1 MTATLPHPWPTT
13 PREAIA
19 LQASLRDRVIDRD
32 EVGEV
37 RLVAGVD
44 VGFEDGGQTTR
55 AAVVL
60 LSFPDLVP
68 VEQHVARAPTTFP
81 YVPGLLAFR
90 ELPAILAAL
99 ASLDGRPDLI
109 LCDGHGR
116 IHPRRFGLACHLGVA
131 TGIPTIGVGKSH
143 FLGTYDLPGAARGEW
158 NPITDRGE
166 TIGAIV
172 RTRVGVRPVYVSVG
186 HRVSLETAVAYTLR
200 CATRYR
206 LPEPTRLADRLA
218 SHVRS

>member
-1 MTATLPHPWPTT
+1 MPYELPHPWPTT
-13 PREAIA
+13 PREAVT
-19 LQASLRDRVIDRD
+19 LQESLRDQVIERD
-32 EVGEV
+32 EVGEA

-55 AAVVL
+55 AAAVL
-60 LSFPDLVP
+60 LSFPSLVL
-68 VEQHVARAPTTFP
+68 VASAAARRPTSFP

-90 ELPAILAAL
+90 ELPALLDAL
-99 ASLDGRPDLI
+99 GSLGDRPDLI

-143 FLGTYDLPGAARGEW
+143 YLGQYEPPGPQQGDW

-166 TIGAIV
+166 VIGAIV
-172 RTRVGVRPVYVSVG
+172 RTRPNVRPVYVSVG
-186 HRVSLETAVAYTLR
+186 HRVDLETAVGLTLR
-200 CATRYR
+200 CVTRYR
-206 LPEPTRLADRLA
+206 LPEATRLAHQHASRLL
-218 SHVRS
+218 

>member
-1 MTATLPHPWPTT
+1 MADTLFHPWPTST
-13 PREAIA
+13 REAIG
-19 LQASLRDRVIDRD
+19 LQESLRDGVIERD

-37 RLVAGVD
+37 RHVAGVD

-60 LSFPDLVP
+60 LSFPDLALVTSRI
-68 VEQHVARAPTTFP
+68 ARRPTSFP

-90 ELPAILAAL
+90 ELPAILEAL
-99 ASLDGRPDLI
+99 ASLEARPDLI

-131 TGIPTIGVGKSH
+131 TDIPTIGVGKSH
-143 FLGTYDLPGAARGEW
+143 YLGQYEPPGPNRGDW

-166 TIGAIV
+166 RIGAIV
-172 RTRVGVRPVYVSVG
+172 RTRTNVRPIYVSFG
-186 HRVSLETAVAYTLR
+186 HRVELAAAVAITLR
-200 CATRYR
+200 CVTRYR
-206 LPEPTRLADRLA
+206 LPEPTRLAHQQASRL
-218 SHVRS
+218 V

>member
-1 MTATLPHPWPTT
+1 MADMLAHSWPTT
-13 PREAIA
+13 AREAIA
-19 LQASLRDRVIDRD
+19 LQASLRDQVIERD

-37 RLVAGVD
+37 RHVAGVD

-60 LSFPDLVP
+60 LSFPDLALVTSRI
-68 VEQHVARAPTTFP
+68 ARRPTSFP

-90 ELPAILAAL
+90 ELPAILEAL
-99 ASLDGRPDLI
+99 ASLDARPDLI

-131 TGIPTIGVGKSH
+131 TDIPTIGVGKSH
-143 FLGTYDLPGAARGEW
+143 YLGQYEPPGPNRGDW

-166 TIGAIV
+166 RIGAIV
-172 RTRVGVRPVYVSVG
+172 RTRPNVRPIYVSVG
-186 HRVSLETAVAYTLR
+186 HRVDLAAAVAITLR
-200 CATRYR
+200 CVTRYR
-206 LPEPTRLADRLA
+206 LPEPTRLAHQQASRL
-218 SHVRS
+218 V

>member
-1 MTATLPHPWPTT
+1 MADTLAHPWPTST
-13 PREAIA
+13 REAIA
-19 LQASLRDRVIDRD
+19 LQESLRDGVIERD

-37 RLVAGVD
+37 RHVAGVD

-60 LSFPDLVP
+60 LSFPDLALISSR
-68 VEQHVARAPTTFP
+68 VARRPTSFP

-90 ELPAILAAL
+90 ELPAILEAL
-99 ASLDGRPDLI
+99 ASLEARPDLI

-131 TGIPTIGVGKSH
+131 TDIPTIGVGKSH
-143 FLGTYDLPGAARGEW
+143 YLGQYEPPGPNRGNW

-166 TIGAIV
+166 RIGAIV
-172 RTRVGVRPVYVSVG
+172 RTRPNVRPIYVSVG
-186 HRVSLETAVAYTLR
+186 HRVDLAAAVATTLR
-200 CATRYR
+200 CITRYR
-206 LPEPTRLADRLA
+206 LPEPTRLAHQQASRL
-218 SHVRS
+218 V